1 MAEKSVGTASPMPI
15 QGSGCGIR
23 PTPEALEVNYGVDF
37 SAAAELL
44 NTSTQEEQNPAA
56 GTASAKQ
63 TQGTSE

>member
-1 MAEKSVGTASPMPI
+1 MAEKSAGTASPMPI

-44 NTSTQEEQNPAA
+44 NSSE
-56 GTASAKQ
+56 TAEISATATPKENK
-63 TQGTSE
+63 T

>member
-1 MAEKSVGTASPMPI
+1 MTEKSAGTASPMPI

-44 NTSTQEEQNPAA
+44 KSNQADTQN
-56 GTASAKQ
+56 SATDIPLTNKA
-63 TQGTSE
+63 